1 MQQVRRKS
9 AIKHAKYA
17 WCMYERFFG
26 LSRDPFSIAPDPRY
40 LFMSER
46 HREALAHLLYGL
58 NAGGGFVLLSGDI
71 GTGKTTVCR
80 CFLEQIPADCHIAYI
95 FNPKLTV
102 EELLT
107 SICDEF
113 HVPLPP
119 SAAIGG
125 SAKSLIDPLNAFLLR
140 AHAAGQN
147 SVLIID
153 EAQNLSSD
161 VLEQLRLLT
170 NLETNERKLLQ
181 IILIGQPELRGMLAR
196 PELEQ
201 LAQRVIARFH
211 LEALS
216 PPETADYIAHRL
228 AIAGL
233 TGPLPFDKKAL
244 ARIYTLARGVP
255 RRINL
260 LCGRALLG
268 AYASGKPHVDRAML
282 DKAAQ
287 EVFGG
292 ETAISGTVQQ
302 RTRQAAL
309 SRSKAWMPV
318 LLSSAAGL
326 VVGAAIV
333 STVSWSVVNRTW
345 TTVAANTKDV
355 VAATAGVSTA
365 PQPLLSA
372 SATTDTAGIAAPVLS
387 SSLDGSAASSLTSRA
402 DFLAALAASTATQNQ
417 AWRALGPLWGITLNS
432 YDACA
437 AAQAQGVFCY
447 TRQPLSLLL
456 IRQLDRPGF
465 LTLTDKSGHLVYALL
480 TGLTADTATL
490 TLDKTPLTVALAV
503 VAETWRGSFST
514 LWRQPVGLNGS
525 PTGPAT
531 DASTRWLSEQLLQLA
546 QSQGAASVVQASSA
560 QPSMRELAA
569 SDRVNAFQVTQGL
582 PADGRAGPLTL
593 MQLNRALGL
602 PEPQLTRPNH

>member
-1 MQQVRRKS
+1 
-9 AIKHAKYA
+9 
-17 WCMYERFFG
+17 MYEKFFG

-80 CFLEQIPADCHIAYI
+80 CFLEQIPADCHVAYI

-125 SAKSLIDPLNAFLLR
+125 TAKSLIDPLNAFLLR

-292 ETAISGTVQQ
+292 ETAISGAVQQ

-345 TTVAANTKDV
+345 TAVAANTKDV

-546 QSQGAASVVQASSA
+546 QSQGADSVVQASSA
-560 QPSMRELAA
+560 QPSIRELAA
-569 SDRVNAFQVTQGL
+569 SDRVNAFQVAQGL

-602 PEPQLTRPNH
+602 PEPRLTRPNH

>member
-1 MQQVRRKS
+1 
-9 AIKHAKYA
+9 
-17 WCMYERFFG
+17 MYEKFFG

-80 CFLEQIPADCHIAYI
+80 CFLEQIPADCHVAYI

-125 SAKSLIDPLNAFLLR
+125 TAKSLIDPLNAFLLR

-287 EVFGG
+287 EVFGD

-333 STVSWSVVNRTW
+333 STVSWSVLNRTW
-345 TTVAANTKDV
+345 TAVAANSKDV

-372 SATTDTAGIAAPVLS
+372 SATADTAGIAAPVLS

-490 TLDKTPLTVALAV
+490 TLDKTSLTVALAV

-514 LWRQPVGLNGS
+514 FWRQPVGLNGS
-525 PTGPAT
+525 PTGLAT

-546 QSQGAASVVQASSA
+546 QSQGTASVVQASST

-569 SDRVNAFQVTQGL
+569 RDRVNAFQVAQGL

-602 PEPQLTRPNH
+602 PEPRLTRPNH

>member
-1 MQQVRRKS
+1 
-9 AIKHAKYA
+9 
-17 WCMYERFFG
+17 MYEKFFG

-125 SAKSLIDPLNAFLLR
+125 TAKSLIDPLNAFLLR

>member
-1 MQQVRRKS
+1 
-9 AIKHAKYA
+9 
-17 WCMYERFFG
+17 MYEKFFG

-80 CFLEQIPADCHIAYI
+80 CFLEQIPAHCHVAYI

-119 SAAIGG
+119 SATIGG
-125 SAKSLIDPLNAFLLR
+125 TVKSLIDPLNAFLLST
-140 AHAAGQN
+140 HAAGQN

-216 PPETADYIAHRL
+216 PPETTDYIAHRL

-233 TGPLPFDKKAL
+233 TSPLPFDKKAL
-244 ARIYTLARGVP
+244 AQAHTLSRGVP

-268 AYASGKPHVDRAML
+268 AYASGQPQVDRAML
-282 DKAAQ
+282 DKAAR
-287 EVFGG
+287 EVFGTG
-292 ETAISGTVQQ
+292 IMAAGTAQKRAQQTATSG
-302 RTRQAAL
+302 
-309 SRSKAWMPV
+309 SRAWTPV
-318 LLSSAAGL
+318 WLASAVGL
-326 VVGAAIV
+326 VVGAVVVGAAGLPIFDKTRITAAAAIK
-333 STVSWSVVNRTW
+333 NG
-345 TTVAANTKDV
+345 
-355 VAATAGVSTA
+355 VAATATIPTP
-365 PQPLLSA
+365 PQPLPLA
-372 SATTDTAGIAAPVLS
+372 LATVDSMKTAVPVVALS
-387 SSLDGSAASSLTSRA
+387 SGSPAAGRLTSRA
-402 DFLAALAASTATQNQ
+402 EFQVALAASTAVQNQ
-417 AWRALGPLWGITLNS
+417 AWRALGPLWGVALNS
-432 YDACA
+432 HDACT
-437 AAQAQGVFCY
+437 AAQAEGLFCY
-447 TRQPLSLLL
+447 TKQPMSLLL

-465 LTLTDKSGHLVYALL
+465 LTLTLKSGQLVYALL

-490 TLDKTPLTVALAV
+490 TLDKTSLTVALPV
-503 VAETWRGSFST
+503 VVDAWSGTFST
-514 LWRQPVGLNGS
+514 LWRQPTGLNDSLPGQA
-525 PTGPAT
+525 PEAP
-531 DASTRWLSEQLLQLA
+531 TRWLSEQLLQLA
-546 QSQGAASVVQASSA
+546 IDQGTTDMVSTGGGSQPARQTTA
-560 QPSMRELAA
+560 R
-569 SDRVNAFQVTQGL
+569 DRISAFQIAQGL
-582 PADGRAGPLTL
+582 PVDGLAGPLTL
-593 MQLNRALGL
+593 MQLNRVMRLL
-602 PEPQLTRPNH
+602 EPRLTSPKPD

>member
-1 MQQVRRKS
+1 
-9 AIKHAKYA
+9 
-17 WCMYERFFG
+17 MYEKFFG

-80 CFLEQIPADCHIAYI
+80 CFLEQIPADCHVAYI

-125 SAKSLIDPLNAFLLR
+125 TAKSLIDPLNAFLLR

-268 AYASGKPHVDRAML
+268 AYANGKPHVDRAML

-287 EVFGG
+287 EVFGD

-345 TTVAANTKDV
+345 TAVAANTKDV

-372 SATTDTAGIAAPVLS
+372 STTADTTGIAAPVLS

-402 DFLAALAASTATQNQ
+402 DFLTALAASTATQNQ

-490 TLDKTPLTVALAV
+490 TLDKTSLTVALAV

-569 SDRVNAFQVTQGL
+569 SDRVNAFQVAQGL

-602 PEPQLTRPNH
+602 PEPRLTRPNH

>member
-1 MQQVRRKS
+1 MNYP
-9 AIKHAKYA
+9 KYA
-17 WCMYERFFG
+17 QRMYEKFFG

-80 CFLEQIPADCHIAYI
+80 CFLEQIPADCHVAYI

-125 SAKSLIDPLNAFLLR
+125 TAKSLIDPLNAFLLR

-268 AYASGKPHVDRAML
+268 AYANGKPHVDRAML

-292 ETAISGTVQQ
+292 ETAISGAVQQ

-345 TTVAANTKDV
+345 TAVAANTKDV

-546 QSQGAASVVQASSA
+546 KSQGADSVVQASSA
-560 QPSMRELAA
+560 QPSIRELAA
-569 SDRVNAFQVTQGL
+569 SDRVNAFQVAQGL

-602 PEPQLTRPNH
+602 PEPRLTRPNH